1 MSHVDRQTSYHV
13 DQQLRVRRSSIT
25 SVRGAWRRG
34 DRLDI
39 PEESPVH
46 DHDEARYDARA
57 DVVIFRRSDTLV
69 TAYGLLP
76 EHITN
81 ILGVAV
87 AAAVDEQFET
97 SYLADIDAANLE
109 VIKS

>member
-1 MSHVDRQTSYHV
+1 MSRADARTSYHV
-13 DQQLRVRRSSIT
+13 DEQLRIRRSSIT

-39 PEESPVH
+39 PDESPVPE
-46 DHDEARYDARA
+46 HDEARYDARA
-57 DVVIFRRSDTLV
+57 DVVIFRREDTLV

-76 EHITN
+76 EYITT
-81 ILGVAV
+81 IYGVAV
-87 AAAVDEQFET
+87 AAAVDAQYQT

-109 VIKS
+109 EMG